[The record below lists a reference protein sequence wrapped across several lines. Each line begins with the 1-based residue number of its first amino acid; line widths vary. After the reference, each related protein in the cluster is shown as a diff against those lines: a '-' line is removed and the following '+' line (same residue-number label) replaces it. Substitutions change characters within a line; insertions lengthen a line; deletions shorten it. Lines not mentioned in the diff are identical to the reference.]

1 MPMVGEMVTWRDA
14 FAFPSENTKT
24 ATFTIDFPPAPV
36 LAKVTQAFYMEF
48 AQPGMLGVQ
57 IRSFRRRLASGA
69 DETVST
75 GADPAVSDPKMT
87 SVTFALFI
95 FNCQGRVVLHVEFW
109 S

>member
-1 MPMVGEMVTWRDA
+1 MPMVGEMVNWASA
-14 FAFPSENTKT
+14 FAFPGESSKT
-24 ATFTIDFPPAPV
+24 VTFTVDFPPSLV
-36 LAKVTQAFYMEF
+36 LAKVTPAFYMEF
-48 AQPGMLGVQ
+48 AQPGMFGVQ

-95 FNCQGRVVLHVEFW
+95 FNCQGTVVLHTEFW

>member
-1 MPMVGEMVTWRDA
+1 MPMVGEMVTWASA
-14 FAFPSENTKT
+14 FAFPGENSKT
-24 ATFTIDFPPAPV
+24 ATFTVDFPPAPV
-36 LAKVTQAFYMEF
+36 LAKVTPAFYMEF

-75 GADPAVSDPKMT
+75 GADAAVSDPKMT

-95 FNCQGRVVLHVEFW
+95 FNCQGTVVLHVEFW